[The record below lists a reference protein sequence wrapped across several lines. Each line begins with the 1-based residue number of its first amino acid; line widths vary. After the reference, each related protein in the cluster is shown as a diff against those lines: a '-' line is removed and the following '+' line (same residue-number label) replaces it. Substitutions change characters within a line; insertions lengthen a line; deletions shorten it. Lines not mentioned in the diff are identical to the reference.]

1 MPDLINLL
9 PDAIANQIA
18 AGEVVQRPASAVKE
32 MMENSIDA
40 GARNIQLIIKDA
52 GKQLIQVTD
61 DGTGMSETDARM
73 SFERHATSKI
83 RTVDDLFS
91 IRTMGFRGEAMASIA
106 AVAKI
111 ELKSRQHD
119 KELGTK
125 IIIEG
130 SELITQ
136 EPCQSS
142 AGTSISVKNLFY
154 NVPARRNFLKS
165 NPVETRHM
173 IDEFTRLALA
183 HPDIHFTMQHN
194 GLELFHLKPA
204 NLRQR
209 IVSIFGNS
217 TNEKIVPIEE
227 ETDIVKLYG
236 YVGKPEF
243 AKKTRG
249 DQFLFINDRFVKNAY
264 LNHAIFSNYNELIPK
279 GSYPFFVL
287 FLEIDPQ
294 KVDINVHPTKQEV
307 KFEDE
312 RVIYNI
318 VKASAKHAL
327 AKYSVTPTLDFEQE
341 QSFNRIQSQPGLSNS
356 GSFNPERFA
365 GKSGNG
371 LNTAHQINAWKT
383 HETQLDKNNL
393 RNWEKLFDG
402 VKTEEQK
409 QGEQSLT
416 LQSSWD
422 ESTGQKSTHSE
433 NTESKQA
440 YQLHGKYILSAI
452 KSGFILIDQHL
463 AHERIL
469 YEKLIQSFEEKKVA
483 TQKQLFPQTVTFS
496 AQDSSLVTEL
506 LDDINALGFDIQ
518 EFGKN
523 TFVVH
528 GVPAD
533 IGSNEEQV
541 VLEELIE
548 NYKQN
553 LQELKLGKRES
564 LARSLAHESAIK
576 RGKLMVPEEMK
587 QLVDEL
593 FACEQPYLA
602 PNGKKT
608 FITLDFQELEKR
620 FES

>member
-1 MPDLINLL
+1 MSDLINLL

-18 AGEVVQRPASAVKE
+18 AGEVVQRPASVVKE
-32 MMENSIDA
+32 MMENSVDA

-83 RTVDDLFS
+83 RTVDDLFA

-106 AVAKI
+106 AVAKV

-136 EPCQSS
+136 EPCQCP

-194 GLELFHLKPA
+194 GLELFHLNSA

-209 IVSIFGNS
+209 IVSIFGNAA
-217 TNEKIVPIEE
+217 NGRIVPIEE

-236 YVGKPEF
+236 FIGKPEF

-249 DQFLFINDRFVKNAY
+249 DQFLFINDRFVKNNY
-264 LNHAIFSNYNELIPK
+264 LNHAVFSNYNDLIPK
-279 GSYPFFVL
+279 GNYPFFVL
-287 FLEIDPQ
+287 FLEINPQ

-312 RVIYNI
+312 RAIYNI
-318 VKASAKHAL
+318 VRASTKHAL

-341 QSFNRIQSQPGLSNS
+341 QSFNRIQGNPGLSSSDN
-356 GSFNPERFA
+356 FNPEKFA
-365 GKSGNG
+365 GKSGQG

-383 HETQLDKNNL
+383 QDSQRENNNL

-402 VKTEEQK
+402 VKTESHQE
-409 QGEQSLT
+409 EQSMT
-416 LQSSWD
+416 LKSSWD
-422 ESTGQKSTHSE
+422 DAGAQRMPHSE
-433 NTESKQA
+433 SIERKQP
-440 YQLHGKYILSAI
+440 YQLHGKYILSPI
-452 KSGFILIDQHL
+452 KSGCILIDQHL

-469 YEKLIQSFEEKKVA
+469 YEKLMQSFEQKKVA

-496 AQDSSLVTEL
+496 AQDSSLVLEL
-506 LDDINALGFDIQ
+506 LNDINALGFDIQ

-533 IGSNEEQV
+533 IGTNEEQV

-553 LQELKLGKRES
+553 LQELKLDKRES

-576 RGKLMVPEEMK
+576 KGKLMEAEEMK

>member
-1 MPDLINLL
+1 MADLINLL

-18 AGEVVQRPASAVKE
+18 AGEVVQRPSSAVKE
-32 MMENSIDA
+32 MLENAVDA
-40 GARNIQLIIKDA
+40 GARNIQLIVKDA
-52 GKQLIQVTD
+52 GKQLIQVID

-83 RTVDDLFS
+83 RTVDDLFA
-91 IRTMGFRGEAMASIA
+91 IRTMGFRGEAMASMA
-106 AVAKI
+106 AVAKV

-119 KELGTK
+119 KELGTH

-130 SELITQ
+130 SELKSQ
-136 EPCQSS
+136 EACQCSV
-142 AGTSISVKNLFY
+142 GTSLSIKNLFY

-165 NPVETRHM
+165 NPVETRHI
-173 IDEFTRLALA
+173 IDEFTRLAIA
-183 HPDIHFTMQHN
+183 HPDIHFVMQHN
-194 GLELFHLKPA
+194 GMEVFHLKSA

-209 IVSIFGNS
+209 IVSIFGDATNS
-217 TNEKIVPIEE
+217 RIVPVEE
-227 ETDIVKLYG
+227 ETDVVKLYG
-236 YVGKPEF
+236 FIGKPEF

-264 LNHAIFSNYNELIPK
+264 LNHAIFNNYQELIPK
-279 GSYPFFVL
+279 GNYPFFVL
-287 FLEIDPQ
+287 FLEIDPS

-318 VKASAKHAL
+318 VKASVKHAL

-341 QSFNRIQSQPGLSNS
+341 QSFNRIQSNPGISSS
-356 GSFNPERFA
+356 GSFDVSKFA
-365 GKSGNG
+365 GKSSDG
-371 LNTAHQINAWKT
+371 LNNAHQINAWKQNKPL
-383 HETQLDKNNL
+383 EQSNL
-393 RNWEKLFDG
+393 KNWEKLFDG
-402 VKTEEQK
+402 VKVETHSVPQD
-409 QGEQSLT
+409 SMT
-416 LQSSWD
+416 FQSSMGND
-422 ESTGQKSTHSE
+422 DSSQILPESDTRE
-433 NTESKQA
+433 RKQP
-440 YQLHGKYILSAI
+440 YQLHGKFILSPI

-469 YEKLIQSFEEKKVA
+469 FEKLLQSFEQKQVA

-496 AQDSSLVTEL
+496 AHDSSLVLEL
-506 LDDINALGFDIQ
+506 LNDINALGFDIQ

-533 IGSNEEQV
+533 IGMNEEQV
-541 VLEELIE
+541 VLEQIIE

-576 RGKLMVPEEMK
+576 RGKIMEVEEMR

-593 FACEQPYLA
+593 FACEQPYIA

-608 FITLDFQELEKR
+608 FITLDFQELEKK
-620 FES
+620 FE